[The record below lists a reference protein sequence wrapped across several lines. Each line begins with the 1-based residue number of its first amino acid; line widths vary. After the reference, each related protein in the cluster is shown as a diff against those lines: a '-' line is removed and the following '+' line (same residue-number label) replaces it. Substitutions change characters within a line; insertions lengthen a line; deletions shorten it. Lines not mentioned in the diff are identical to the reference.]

1 MQKLSKRR
9 ATFEASSFKKKE
21 KWRKVIVQEMMSS
34 DESGVD
40 EDGKAVIFVT
50 NLPWRSG
57 KVGRFFERLDIA
69 HQQNKL
75 CVKARI
81 GL

>member
-1 MQKLSKRR
+1 M
-9 ATFEASSFKKKE
+9 
-21 KWRKVIVQEMMSS
+21 IVQEMMSS

-57 KVGRFFERLDIA
+57 KVGRFFERLDISKINL
-69 HQQNKL
+69 NKL